1 MIALM
6 NQLDRLV
13 ANIREEI
20 PILMETLRTFPWGN
34 TATVLRERFREDRL
48 GLTASSLTFTTVI
61 ALVPLVTLILAVF
74 TAFPVFAKMQVTLQ
88 TWLVQS
94 LVPDN
99 IARSVLGYL
108 TQFASKASR
117 LGAVGLIAFVFTALA
132 LIFTMDRTLNNI
144 WRVRQLRPFA
154 QRLLIYWAA
163 LTLGPVLLAGSLT
176 LTSYAISASRGFV
189 GVMPGGLRFL
199 LDALEFA
206 LLAAGMAALY
216 HYVPNTKVKWSHAWA
231 GGIFVGI
238 GFEVAKGLLSWYLR
252 SVPTYSAV
260 YGAFATVPILLLWFY
275 IAWVIVLFGAV
286 IAAYLPSLLSGVAR
300 RGGRPGWNFQLAFE
314 ALQALDAAQQTHS
327 KGLTLQQIAGQL
339 RVDDLQLARPL
350 QALRELDWV
359 GLLESD
365 DVERLDAKDGHV
377 DQRMVLLVN
386 PATTAL
392 MPLAHRLLLPQES
405 LGFWHQ
411 NGISPA
417 NNLRGMLLNS

>member
-1 MIALM
+1 MIPPMSLI
-6 NQLDRLV
+6 DR
-13 ANIREEI
+13 IRAEI
-20 PILMETLRTFPWGN
+20 PVLLDTLRTFPWRN
-34 TATVLRERFREDRL
+34 TAAVLRERFREDRL

-74 TAFPVFAKMQVTLQ
+74 TAFPVFATMQTTLQ

-117 LGAVGLIAFVFTALA
+117 LGAVGLIAFVVTALA

-176 LTSYAISASRGFV
+176 LTSYVLSSSKGLV
-189 GVMPGGLRFL
+189 GVLPGGLRFL
-199 LDALEFA
+199 LDTLEFV
-206 LLAAGMAALY
+206 LLASGMAALY
-216 HYVPNTKVKWSHAWA
+216 HYVPNTRVKWAHAWA
-231 GGIFVGI
+231 GGIFVAI
-238 GFEVAKGLLSWYLR
+238 AFEVAKALLAWYLR
-252 SVPTYSAV
+252 SVPTYAAV

-300 RGGRPGWNFQLAFE
+300 RGGTPGWDFQLAFE
-314 ALQALDAAQQTHS
+314 AIQALDAARNTNA
-327 KGLTLQQIAGQL
+327 KGLTQLQLAARL
-339 RVDDLQLARPL
+339 RVDDLQLAKPL
-350 QALRELDWV
+350 AALRELDWI
-359 GLLESD
+359 GS
-365 DVERLDAKDGHV
+365 LDGDG
-377 DQRMVLLVN
+377 DATQRIVLLVN
-386 PATTAL
+386 PETTAL
-392 MPLAHRLLLPQES
+392 IPLAHKLLLPSES
-405 LGFWHQ
+405 IDFWSK
-411 NGISPA
+411 NGLSPA
-417 NNLRGMLLNS
+417 QNLRGQLLNS

>member
-1 MIALM
+1 MTWI
-6 NQLDRLV
+6 DRTR
-13 ANIREEI
+13 AEI
-20 PILMETLRTFPWGN
+20 PVLIETLRTFPWRN
-34 TATVLRERFREDRL
+34 TAAVLRERFREDRL

-61 ALVPLVTLILAVF
+61 ALVPLFTLILAVF
-74 TAFPVFAKMQVTLQ
+74 TAFPVFSAMQTTLQ

-117 LGAVGLIAFVFTALA
+117 LGAVGLVAFVVTALA

-163 LTLGPVLLAGSLT
+163 LTLGPVLLAASLT
-176 LTSYAISASRGFV
+176 LTSYALSASRGLV

-206 LLAAGMAALY
+206 LLATGISALY
-216 HYVPNTKVKWSHAWA
+216 HYVPNTRVKWSHAWA
-231 GGIFVGI
+231 GGIFVAI
-238 GFEVAKGLLSWYLR
+238 SFEIAKALLTWYLR

-260 YGAFATVPILLLWFY
+260 YGAFATAPILLLWFY

-300 RGGRPGWNFQLAFE
+300 RGGQPGWNFQLAYE
-314 ALQALDAAQQTHS
+314 TLQALDAARSTDA
-327 KGLTLQQIAGQL
+327 KGLTQLQLASKLQ
-339 RVDDLQLARPL
+339 VDDLQLVRPL
-350 QALRELDWV
+350 QALRELDWIGV
-359 GLLESD
+359 LDSD
-365 DVERLDAKDGHV
+365 ADAT
-377 DQRMVLLVN
+377 QRIVLLAD
-386 PATTAL
+386 PDTTTL
-392 MPLAHRLLLPQES
+392 LPLAHKLLLAPS
-405 LGFWHQ
+405 DNIAFWRE
-411 NGISPA
+411 NGLQPA
-417 NNLRGMLLNS
+417 RNMRGVLLNS

>member
-1 MIALM
+1 MS
-6 NQLDRLV
+6 QLNR
-13 ANIREEI
+13 IRAQI
-20 PILMETLRTFPWGN
+20 PVLLETLRTFPWLS
-34 TATVLRERFREDRL
+34 TAAVLRERFREDRL

-74 TAFPVFAKMQVTLQ
+74 TAFPVFGAMQTTLQ

-99 IARSVLGYL
+99 IARTVLGYL

-117 LGAVGLIAFVFTALA
+117 LGAVGLIAFVVTALA

-163 LTLGPVLLAGSLT
+163 LTLGPVLLAASLT
-176 LTSYAISASRGFV
+176 LTSYALSASRGLV

-206 LLAAGMAALY
+206 LLATGISALY
-216 HYVPNTKVKWSHAWA
+216 HYVPNTAVKWAHAAA
-231 GGIFVGI
+231 GGIFVAI
-238 GFEVAKGLLSWYLR
+238 ALEVAKALLAWYLR
-252 SVPTYSAV
+252 SVPTYAAV

-300 RGGRPGWNFQLAFE
+300 RGGRPGWDFQLAFE
-314 ALQALDAAQQTHS
+314 AIQALDAAQQTNA
-327 KGLTLQQIAGQL
+327 KGLTQLQLAAGL
-339 RVDDLQLARPL
+339 RVDDLQLTRPL
-350 QALRELDWV
+350 QALRELDWI
-359 GLLESD
+359 GHIESD
-365 DVERLDAKDGHV
+365 TLQNGDAP
-377 DQRMVLLVN
+377 QRIVLLVN
-386 PATTAL
+386 PNTTAL
-392 MPLAHRLLLPQES
+392 MPLAHLLLLPHDA
-405 LGFWHQ
+405 LDFWSVR
-411 NGISPA
+411 GLSPRQ
-417 NNLRGMLLNS
+417 NLRGVLLN

>member
-1 MIALM
+1 M
-6 NQLDRLV
+6 NQLARLV

-74 TAFPVFAKMQVTLQ
+74 TAFPVFAKMQGTLQ

-108 TQFASKASR
+108 TQFAAKASR
-117 LGAVGLIAFVFTALA
+117 LGAVGLIAFVVTALA

-314 ALQALDAAQQTHS
+314 ALQALDAAQQTNAR
-327 KGLTLQQIAGQL
+327 GLTLQQIAAQL

-365 DVERLDAKDGHV
+365 DAMRSDAG
-377 DQRMVLLVN
+377 QRIVLLVN

-405 LGFWHQ
+405 LAFWHQ

-417 NNLRGMLLNS
+417 NNLRGMLSNS

>member
-1 MIALM
+1 MSLI
-6 NQLDRLV
+6 DRV
-13 ANIREEI
+13 RAEI
-20 PILMETLRTFPWGN
+20 PNLMETLRTFPWRN

-61 ALVPLVTLILAVF
+61 ALVPLVTLILAIF
-74 TAFPVFAKMQVTLQ
+74 TAFPVFSAMQTTLQ

-117 LGAVGLIAFVFTALA
+117 LGIVGLVAFVVTALA

-163 LTLGPVLLAGSLT
+163 LTLGPVLLAASLT

-189 GVMPGGLRFL
+189 GAMPGGVKFL
-199 LDALEFA
+199 LDVFEFI
-206 LLAAGMAALY
+206 LLATGMAALY
-216 HYVPNTKVKWSHAWA
+216 HYVPNTRVKWAHAWS
-231 GGIFVGI
+231 GGIFVSV
-238 GFEVAKGLLSWYLR
+238 GFEVAKALLSWYLR
-252 SVPTYSAV
+252 SVPTYAAV

-300 RGGRPGWNFQLAFE
+300 RGGTPGWNFQLAFE
-314 ALQALDAAQQTHS
+314 ALQHLADARHQNS
-327 KGLTLQQIAGQL
+327 KGLTRLQLASRL

-350 QALRELDWV
+350 QVLMELDWI
-359 GLLESD
+359 GSLDSNHPGTQ
-365 DVERLDAKDGHV
+365 RL
-377 DQRMVLLVN
+377 VLLTD
-386 PATTAL
+386 PDTTPL
-392 MPLAHRLLLPQES
+392 LPLAHRLLLQPSEP
-405 LGFWHQ
+405 LHFWDK
-411 NGISPA
+411 NGISPLH
-417 NNLRGMLLNS
+417 NLRGSLLNQ